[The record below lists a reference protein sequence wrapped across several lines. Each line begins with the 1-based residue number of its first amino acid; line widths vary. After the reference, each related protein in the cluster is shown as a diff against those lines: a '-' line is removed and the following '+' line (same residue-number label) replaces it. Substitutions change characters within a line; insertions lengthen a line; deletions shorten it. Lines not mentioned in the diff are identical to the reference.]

1 MGLLN
6 TLKNFVWNT
15 GGVNIKTPSTSGIQF
30 FESAGGQILWERMES
45 PAVIAEWVL
54 KCPPLAYI
62 LNRKAMAFV
71 NGHTEVLNATTGN
84 DVRGKDKEWARLLAN
99 PNPLQT
105 DRQFRVE
112 LYTYIQAFGYCPVLI
127 DQPAGFT
134 DFSRV
139 QNIWVLPPNFC
150 TIQFRN
156 DVKSPFRSKAWQDLI
171 DYIDFSYGGYTTRL
185 DKSQIYF
192 FTDITTNMDSMQF
205 PDSKLIPLQYPIN
218 NLIKSYEARG
228 VIADNRGAVG
238 MLSNDEADGISTIP
252 MTNKEIEAT
261 QAAWRKY
268 GMQKD
273 QWQLFITNKKMRYQQ
288 MAMPVKDMML
298 LEMEQ
303 EDVRTIC
310 NALGYP
316 YHLLSNS
323 EGTTFS
329 NMETADASLYQNFII
344 PESMNFAE
352 QLNKAIHAS
361 DNGVIVSYDYSWL
374 PVMQGDEKLKAETRK
389 RQGEALMN
397 EFNMNF
403 ITWNDVRVGLGL
415 DKVEGFDKYRYQ
427 LTEIYGT
434 NQINTSGSAVPN

>member
-1 MGLLN
+1 
-6 TLKNFVWNT
+6 
-15 GGVNIKTPSTSGIQF
+15 
-30 FESAGGQILWERMES
+30 
-45 PAVIAEWVL
+45 
-54 KCPPLAYI
+54 
-62 LNRKAMAFV
+62 
-71 NGHTEVLNATTGN
+71 
-84 DVRGKDKEWARLLAN
+84 
-99 PNPLQT
+99 
-105 DRQFRVE
+105 
-112 LYTYIQAFGYCPVLI
+112 LI

-134 DFSRV
+134 DFSRI

-150 TIQFRN
+150 TIQFKN
-156 DVKSPFRSKAWQDLI
+156 DVKNPFRAKNWHDLI
-171 DYIDFSYGGYTTRL
+171 DYIDFTYGGFTTRL

-228 VIADNRGAVG
+228 VIADRRGAVG
-238 MLSNDEADGISTIP
+238 LLSNERSDSISTLP
-252 MTNKEIEAT
+252 MSNKEIEDT
-261 QAAWRKY
+261 QAAYRKY

-273 QWQLFITNKKMRYQQ
+273 QWQLFITNIPMRYQQ

-329 NMETADASLYQNFII
+329 NMETADSSLYQNFII

-352 QLNKAIHAS
+352 QLNKAIHAT

-415 DKVEGFDKYRYQ
+415 DKVTGFDKYRYQ

-434 NQINTSGSAVPN
+434 NTENTSGSAVAS